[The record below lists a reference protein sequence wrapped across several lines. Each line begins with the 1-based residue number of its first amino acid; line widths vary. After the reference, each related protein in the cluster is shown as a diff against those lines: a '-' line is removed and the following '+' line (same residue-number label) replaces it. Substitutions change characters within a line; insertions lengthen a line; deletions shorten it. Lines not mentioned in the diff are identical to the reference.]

1 MDGVSFDD
9 LNEKSTKDKN
19 IVHQKMNL
27 LESLM
32 DEFLHI
38 TREETVEK
46 FVVKNARLQSFIGE
60 FNQSDIVKV
69 IRVQPEKEQVSL
81 RSSRSWW
88 FQGKRASPTGRFRK
102 F

>member
-1 MDGVSFDD
+1 
-9 LNEKSTKDKN
+9 
-19 IVHQKMNL
+19 MNL

-69 IRVQPEKEQVSL
+69 IRVQPEKERIKLAIQSLMVVS
-81 RSSRSWW
+81 
-88 FQGKRASPTGRFRK
+88 GKKGFSDREVQKILSAGAPGRRRNGRYPAVSGGLE
-102 F
+102 

>member
-1 MDGVSFDD
+1 MLYPVYEGVKDRLHGRKVDGAFDD

-38 TREETVEK
+38 TRR
-46 FVVKNARLQSFIGE
+46 RLW
-60 FNQSDIVKV
+60 
-69 IRVQPEKEQVSL
+69 
-81 RSSRSWW
+81 RSSW
-88 FQGKRASPTGRFRK
+88 
-102 F
+102 